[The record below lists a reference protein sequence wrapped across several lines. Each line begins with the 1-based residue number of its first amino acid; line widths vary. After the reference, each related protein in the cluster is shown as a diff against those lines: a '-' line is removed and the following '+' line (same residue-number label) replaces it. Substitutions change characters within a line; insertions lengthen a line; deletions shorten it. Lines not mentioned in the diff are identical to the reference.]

1 MEIVRTFFSMST
13 RQRFKSSLD
22 RFEPVHYLL
31 SYFTPVA
38 MSEDTL
44 LREVTSEGMELFN
57 KLQVYLSVI
66 CPAMLF
72 DGVAPPGAFENALG
86 TQDCTE
92 ALMRFVSTSESSV
105 LLIEKSDSSS
115 GAFTLPHLRLDCFF
129 RCPSLILPFLT
140 LYCAV
145 KIGMDVKMP
154 ISANI
159 TAYLA
164 VIKARE
170 APLDNKYPLSNQVQ
184 VISMTIDRESES
196 Q

>member
-1 MEIVRTFFSMST
+1 
-13 RQRFKSSLD
+13 
-22 RFEPVHYLL
+22 
-31 SYFTPVA
+31 

-115 GAFTLPHLRLDCFF
+115 GAFTLPHFAF
-129 RCPSLILPFLT
+129 T
-140 LYCAV
+140 LLFSV
-145 KIGMDVKMP
+145 VHHL
-154 ISANI
+154 S
-159 TAYLA
+159 YLHSRRIA
-164 VIKARE
+164 QSRSVR
-170 APLDNKYPLSNQVQ
+170 
-184 VISMTIDRESES
+184 M
-196 Q
+196 